1 LDDVDDDRVTVLSDL
16 GIVEVV
22 EIAAVAAPK

>member
-1 LDDVDDDRVTVLSDL
+1 METDIGENHLQVLPFDL

-22 EIAAVAAPK
+22 EIIDD